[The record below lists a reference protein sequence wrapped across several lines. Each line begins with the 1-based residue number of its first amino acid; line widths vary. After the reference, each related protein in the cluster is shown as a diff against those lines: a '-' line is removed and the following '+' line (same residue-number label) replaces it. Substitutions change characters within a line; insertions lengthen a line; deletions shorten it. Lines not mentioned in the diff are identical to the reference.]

1 MASDYALR
9 LDGITKTFPSVVA
22 NDCVS
27 LDIRRG
33 DVHAILGENGAGK
46 STLMKILYGYY
57 RPDAGTIVI
66 DGYPAEL
73 ESPADARKLGVGM
86 VFQNF
91 MLIPA
96 LTVRENIA
104 LALPELGAIP
114 NWNDM
119 SRRIR
124 EVSDRYGFGVDP
136 DAPVWQLSVGEQQ
149 RVEIVKLLVTGA
161 KLLIFDEPTSVLAP
175 TDVEGLFD
183 VFRQLKSDGYTIL
196 FITHKLREVMACADH
211 ITVLRRGKVVGGMPR
226 TEATETSIVSM
237 IIGSSPSPRV
247 EAKHSVANTAEV
259 LLELNNVSAADDR
272 GGPGIRNVSLR
283 VRAGEILALCGVS
296 GNGQVELGDA
306 IQGLR
311 RLTSGTVHLLGADV
325 TAWTV
330 EARLEAGLGILPE
343 DPLRMAAVGA
353 MTVEEN
359 LALGDLQNRRRPGW
373 MPINWKAARDK
384 AAWLTRNFG
393 LAMPRLNAPIE
404 ALSGGNMQ
412 RIVFAREMSR
422 GPKVMLVYHP
432 TRGLDVS
439 AVEVVHRV
447 LKQARD
453 SGAAII
459 IVGEDL
465 DELRVL
471 CDRLLVMFHGQIVGE
486 FSSDRIDFHEIGL
499 LMTGAT
505 AEAPREMVLA
515 G

>member
-1 MASDYALR
+1 MASEFALR
-9 LDGITKTFPSVVA
+9 LDGITKRFPGVVA
-22 NDCVS
+22 NDGIS

-57 RPDAGTIVI
+57 RPDAGSIVI
-66 DGYPAEL
+66 DGFPADIGSPAE
-73 ESPADARKLGVGM
+73 ARKLGVGM

-104 LALPELGAIP
+104 LAMPDLGALP
-114 NWNDM
+114 NWSDI

-124 EVSDRYGFGVDP
+124 DVSDRYGFGVDSE
-136 DAPVWQLSVGEQQ
+136 APVWQLSIGEQQ

-161 KLLIFDEPTSVLAP
+161 TLLIFDEPTSVLAP

-183 VFRQLKSDGYTIL
+183 VFKQLKADGYTIL

-226 TEATETSIVSM
+226 SEATETSIVTM
-237 IIGSSPSPRV
+237 IIGSNPNPRA
-247 EAKHSVANTAEV
+247 EAVHSVANTADV
-259 LLELNNVSAADDR
+259 LLELDNVSAIDDR
-272 GGPGIRNVSLR
+272 GGPGLRNVSLR

-296 GNGQVELGDA
+296 GNGQVELGDT

-311 RLTSGTVHLLGADV
+311 PLTTGSVHLFGADV
-325 TAWTV
+325 SSWAV
-330 EARLEAGLGILPE
+330 EKRLEAGLGILPE

-359 LALGDLQNRRRPGW
+359 LALGDLENRKRPGW
-373 MPINWKAARDK
+373 MPIDWKAARDK
-384 AAWLTRNFG
+384 AAWLTKNFG
-393 LAMPRLNAPIE
+393 LSMPRLSAPIE
-404 ALSGGNMQ
+404 ALSGGNLQ
-412 RIVFAREMSR
+412 RIIFAREMSR
-422 GPKVMLVYHP
+422 VPKVMLVYHP

-453 SGAAII
+453 GGAAIV

-486 FSSDRIDFHEIGL
+486 FSSQQIDFHEIGL

-505 AEAPREMVLA
+505 SGAMPELIYA
-515 G
+515 